1 VEIQFHKRYWRVGA
15 IVECIVL
22 AARADPG
29 KVRLVKMGFEVLQA
43 VFEDSGR
50 VICIEG
56 FEELEDL
63 VLLLAG
69 EELDW
74 ASL

>member
-1 VEIQFHKRYWRVGA
+1 MEIQFHERHRRVDA

-43 VFEDSGR
+43 VFEDDGG

-74 ASL
+74 ASI